1 MIKKIIVASD
11 GSKTAGKAVTYTAD
25 LAKQTGAAVTVLGVV
40 DITSFVAQAIPPA
53 RAAKI
58 RVSVQDYLRAAAA
71 GYLDEA
77 AAYFRKKGVRVQQV
91 IRTGHPVEEIVKEA
105 LKSRADLIVMGSHGR
120 SALRAAVLGSV
131 TYGVIHKEGKVPV
144 LVVRR

>member
-11 GSKTAGKAVTYTAD
+11 GSKTAGKAVAYTAD
-25 LAKQTGAAVTVLGVV
+25 LAKQISAVVTVLGVL

-53 RAAKI
+53 QAAKI
-58 RVSVQDYLRAAAA
+58 RVPTRDYLRAAVK
-71 GYLDEA
+71 GYLEEA
-77 AAYFRKKGVRVQQV
+77 AAYFRKKGIPVKQV
-91 IRTGHPVEEIVKEA
+91 IRMGHPVEEIVKEA
-105 LKSRADLIVMGSHGR
+105 LKARADLIVMGSHGR

-131 TYGVIHKEGKVPV
+131 TYGVIHKDSKVPV

>member
-77 AAYFRKKGVRVQQV
+77 AAYFRERGVPVKQV
-91 IRTGHPVEEIVKEA
+91 IRMGHPVEEIVREA
-105 LKSRADLIVMGSHGR
+105 LKARADLIVMGSHGR

-131 TYGVIHKEGKVPV
+131 TYGVIHKDSKVPV

>member
-1 MIKKIIVASD
+1 MIKKIIMASD

-25 LAKQTGAAVTVLGVV
+25 LAKQTGAGVTVLGVI
-40 DITSFVAQAIPPA
+40 DITPLVAQAIPAA

-58 RVSVQDYLRAAAA
+58 RVSAQDYLRAAAR
-71 GYLDEA
+71 GYLEEA
-77 AAYFRKKGVRVQQV
+77 AAYFRKRGVPVKQV

-105 LKSRADLIVMGSHGR
+105 LKARADLIVMGSHGR

-131 TYGVIHKEGKVPV
+131 TYGVIHKDSKVPV